1 VVLEHYI
8 SMEPRS
14 PIRRGGRRAKLR
26 GFSLIELMIA
36 ISILAV
42 GLLGGM
48 LVIGVA
54 SANNGRSKLHST
66 AVTLAESTMEKIV
79 AIPRKATGAAAQTQI
94 SDCAGNTF
102 TIQTAQIPS
111 GGSPLITSGA
121 FKGTVDFSQPPQPG
135 YSMAYVM
142 CSSGPGMTYDIRWN
156 ISAGPTPLTQMVT
169 VSAKP
174 LNNVGA
180 AQLTLPF
187 TLRQLRGDF

>member
-1 VVLEHYI
+1 
-8 SMEPRS
+8 MQRRD
-14 PIRRGGRRAKLR
+14 PIRSAGRKRKLR
-26 GFSLIELMIA
+26 GFSLIELMLA

-48 LVIGVA
+48 VVIGVA

-79 AIPRKATGAAAQTQI
+79 AIPRRATAAAAQTQI
-94 SDCAGNTF
+94 TDCAGNTF

-111 GGSPLITSGA
+111 GGSPLIASGA
-121 FKGTVDFSQPPQPG
+121 FAGSINFAQAPQPG

-142 CSSGPGMTYDIRWN
+142 CSSGPGVTYDIRWN
-156 ISAGPTPLTQMVT
+156 ISAGPTPSTQLVT

-174 LNNVGA
+174 LNNAGA
-180 AQLTLPF
+180 AQLTLPY